1 MEMAKNKVTDQLKKM
16 PTSELD
22 RLFHKGGMPN
32 FIEFAIENVGQVI
45 ENTLKEYNVKREG
58 SAISKVAL
66 TITEDENQNI
76 EWGRKENV
84 DRGVE
89 LFLQEYLAE
98 VNWTNSQL
106 QVGNGNLQTVYLASN
121 ILYQTLENKKLLARP
136 EVLPQTISMLY
147 VSRQLKG
154 YTGYLVTNLAG
165 RVPGRQSWSVEQH
178 IQQEVMVNSFFN
190 TKPEGKALFGRKV
203 MSKEQYVD
211 YSFRY
216 SQPHS
221 EYNYPP
227 QDEDSINYIAYL
239 AQVFPFRNTK
249 ILADKTK
256 LFISLLKGHDER
268 KLAEIVKDPTFS
280 RTRIYENDGYVLVLR
295 SRFVLIDSIRNQVI
309 INKTPTNMAKKDI
322 ELIVRL
328 ITSK

>member
-1 MEMAKNKVTDQLKKM
+1 MEMAKNKVTDQLKEL
-16 PTSELD
+16 PITELD
-22 RLFHKGGMPN
+22 RLFQKGGMPN

-66 TITEDENQNI
+66 TIMEDENQNI
-76 EWGRKENV
+76 DWDRKENV

-98 VNWTNSQL
+98 VNWTMSQL
-106 QVGNGNLQTVYLASN
+106 QVGNGNHQAVYLALN
-121 ILYQTLENKKLLARP
+121 ILYQTLENKELLTRP
-136 EVLPQTISMLY
+136 VVLTQLIHKFY
-147 VSRQLKG
+147 FHKRLKG

-165 RVPGRQSWSVEQH
+165 RVPGRHSWTVEQH
-178 IQQEVMVNSFFN
+178 LEQEMVRASFLKS
-190 TKPEGKALFGRKV
+190 KPEGRELYGRKV
-203 MSKEQYVD
+203 MSKNQYVEYTNN
-211 YSFRY
+211 YSNPEGLLPY
-216 SQPHS
+216 V
-221 EYNYPP
+221 Y
-227 QDEDSINYIAYL
+227 DVDSINYIAYL
-239 AQVFPFRNTK
+239 TQVFGYRNTN
-249 ILADKTK
+249 ILAEKTQTF
-256 LFISLLKGHDER
+256 LQVLAQQDQREFNQLKGDEFFR
-268 KLAEIVKDPTFS
+268 
-280 RTRIYENDGYVLVLR
+280 RTRIYEKDGYTLILR

>member
-1 MEMAKNKVTDQLKKM
+1 MEMAKNKVTDQLKKL
-16 PTSELD
+16 PISELD

-66 TITEDENQNI
+66 TIIEDENQNI
-76 EWGRKENV
+76 EWDRKENV
-84 DRGVE
+84 ERGVE

-98 VNWTNSQL
+98 VNWTKSQL
-106 QVGNGNLQTVYLASN
+106 QVGNGKLQTVYLASN

-136 EVLPQTISMLY
+136 VVLPQLIHEFY
-147 VSRQLKG
+147 YHKRLKG

-178 IQQEVMVNSFFN
+178 LEQEMVRASFLKS
-190 TKPEGKALFGRKV
+190 KPEGRVLYGKKV
-203 MSKEQYVD
+203 MSKDQYEEYTNH
-211 YSFRY
+211 YSNPEGLIPY
-216 SQPHS
+216 V
-221 EYNYPP
+221 Y
-227 QDEDSINYIAYL
+227 DEDSINYIAYL
-239 AQVFPFRNTK
+239 TQVFGYRNTN
-249 ILADKTK
+249 ILAEKTQTF
-256 LFISLLKGHDER
+256 LQVLAQQDQREFNQLKGDEFFR
-268 KLAEIVKDPTFS
+268 
-280 RTRIYENDGYVLVLR
+280 RTRIYEKDGYTLILR